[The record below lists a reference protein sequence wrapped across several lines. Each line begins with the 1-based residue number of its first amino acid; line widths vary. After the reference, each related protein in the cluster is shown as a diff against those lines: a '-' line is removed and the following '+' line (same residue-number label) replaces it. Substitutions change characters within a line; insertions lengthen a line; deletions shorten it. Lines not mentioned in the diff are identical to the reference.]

1 MGKSLWRL
9 AAVLACFG
17 LLAAACGEDD
27 TGTVDTSAA
36 DAAAVEAAQAD
47 ATAAQADAAAAQSA
61 ADAAAAQADAAAAQA
76 ADAAAALEAAQSAA
90 AAAAAEAGES
100 DAAMQAELDAALQA
114 AEEAQAAADAALAEA
129 EAAQSAAAAAA
140 AEAEAAASMA
150 EETAMSGPDLGEV
163 TTIKLIAN
171 PWNGSAAN
179 IAVAAQ
185 LLEHIGYDVEIT
197 DLDENAQWAAIN
209 TGDLHASLEVW
220 PSGHVD
226 NRADFI
232 DNPDGNVVDAGLL
245 GPVGQIGW
253 YLPAYMIDQ
262 YPALATAE
270 AFTDAELAGLFA
282 TAETGEAGQILHGDP
297 SWVSFEQNLIDDF
310 GLNLEIVYA
319 GSEEALLAAF
329 DGAFAR
335 DDAVLAYFWTPH
347 VAFSSFDLVELELPL
362 DPDGNKYYPPD
373 NLFKI
378 VWAGLEDGA
387 PAAWEFLHNFKYT
400 TADQVS
406 MLGAIDN
413 DGKSV
418 EEAAADW
425 IAANEATWSAW
436 IPS

>member
-1 MGKSLWRL
+1 MRKPLWRL
-9 AAVLACFG
+9 AAGVAVLG
-17 LLAAACGEDD
+17 LLAGACSGDADSGGE
-27 TGTVDTSAA
+27 
-36 DAAAVEAAQAD
+36 EI
-47 ATAAQADAAAAQSA
+47 
-61 ADAAAAQADAAAAQA
+61 
-76 ADAAAALEAAQSAA
+76 
-90 AAAAAEAGES
+90 
-100 DAAMQAELDAALQA
+100 
-114 AEEAQAAADAALAEA
+114 
-129 EAAQSAAAAAA
+129 
-140 AEAEAAASMA
+140 
-150 EETAMSGPDLGEV
+150 
-163 TTIKLIAN
+163 TTIKLVAN
-171 PWNGSAAN
+171 PWSGSAAN
-179 IAVAAQ
+179 IEVAKQ
-185 LLEHIGYDVEIT
+185 LLESELGYTVEVT

-220 PSGHVD
+220 PSGHAD

-253 YLPAYMIDQ
+253 YLPAYMVDQ
-262 YPALATAE
+262 HPALATAE

-297 SWVSFEQNLIDDF
+297 SWVSFEQDLIDDV
-310 GLNLEIVYA
+310 GMHLEIVYA

-335 DDAVLAYFWTPH
+335 DEAVLAYFWTPH
-347 VAFSSFDLVELELPL
+347 SAFSSFDLVELELPP

-387 PAAWEFLHNFKYT
+387 PNAWAFLHNFNYS

-406 MLGAIDN
+406 MLGAIDGE
-413 DGKSV
+413 GKSV

>member
-1 MGKSLWRL
+1 MTKSLWKL
-9 AAVLACFG
+9 TAVLAVFG

-27 TGTVDTSAA
+27 AADTSAA
-36 DAAAVEAAQAD
+36 DTAALAQAQAD
-47 ATAAQADAAAAQSA
+47 ADAAA
-61 ADAAAAQADAAAAQA
+61 ADAAAAQAE
-76 ADAAAALEAAQSAA
+76 ADAAEAEA
-90 AAAAAEAGES
+90 AAAAAEADE
-100 DAAMQAELDAALQA
+100 
-114 AEEAQAAADAALAEA
+114 AAAAAAEA
-129 EAAQSAAAAAA
+129 EAALAAAMADSGEGVDPSVVADLEAQLAEAEEAAAAAAADAEAAAAAA
-140 AEAEAAASMA
+140 AEAEAAMMAA
-150 EETAMSGPDLGEV
+150 EEAMAGPDLGEI
-163 TTIKLIAN
+163 TTIQLIAN

-185 LLEHIGYDVEIT
+185 LLERIGYDVEIT
-197 DLDENAQWAAIN
+197 DLDENAQWSAIN
-209 TGDLHASLEVW
+209 TGELHASLEVW
-220 PSGHVD
+220 PSGHAQ

-245 GPVGQIGW
+245 GPIGQIGW

-262 YPALATAE
+262 NPALASAE
-270 AFTDAELAGLFA
+270 GFTDAELAALFA
-282 TAETGEAGQILHGDP
+282 TAETGDLGQILHGDP
-297 SWVSFEQNLIDDF
+297 SWVTFEQDIIDDF
-310 GLNLEIVYA
+310 GLHLEIVYA

-329 DGAFAR
+329 DAAFAR
-335 DDAVLAYFWTPH
+335 DDAVLSYFWTPH
-347 VAFSSFDLVELELPL
+347 SAFSSFDLVELDLPL
-362 DPDGNKYYPPD
+362 NPDGNKYYPAD

-387 PAAWEFLHNFKYT
+387 PAAWELLHNFNYT

-413 DGKSV
+413 EGKSV

>member
-1 MGKSLWRL
+1 ML
-9 AAVLACFG
+9 AVFG
-17 LLAAACGEDD
+17 LLAAGCGDD
-27 TGTVDTSAA
+27 ESGDAESAA
-36 DAAAVEAAQAD
+36 LKQARAETAAAQAE
-47 ATAAQADAAAAQSA
+47 
-61 ADAAAAQADAAAAQA
+61 ADAAAAQADAAAA
-76 ADAAAALEAAQSAA
+76 DAA
-90 AAAAAEAGES
+90 AAAAQADS
-100 DAAMQAELDAALQA
+100 AAT
-114 AEEAQAAADAALAEA
+114 AAADAEEALAAAMADAGSSAGVDPAVVADLERQLSEA
-129 EAAQSAAAAAA
+129 QDAAAAAGAAA
-140 AEAEAAASMA
+140 AEAAAAAMAAMAAAEDMA
-150 EETAMSGPDLGEV
+150 EEEMAGAELGEI
-163 TTIKLIAN
+163 TTIQLIAN

-185 LLEHIGYDVEIT
+185 LLEHIGYDVEVT
-197 DLDENAQWAAIN
+197 DLDENAQWAAMN

-220 PSGHVD
+220 PSGHAD

-245 GPVGQIGW
+245 GPIGQIGW
-253 YLPAYMIDQ
+253 FLPAYMIDQ

-270 AFTDAELAGLFA
+270 AFTDAELARLFA

-297 SWVSFEQNLIDDF
+297 SWVSFEQDLIDDF
-310 GLNLEIVYA
+310 GLHLEIVYA

-335 DDAVLAYFWTPH
+335 DDSVLAYFWTPH

-378 VWAGLEDGA
+378 VWAGLADGA
-387 PAAWEFLHNFKYT
+387 PAAWEFLHNFNYT

>member
-1 MGKSLWRL
+1 M
-9 AAVLACFG
+9 
-17 LLAAACGEDD
+17 
-27 TGTVDTSAA
+27 
-36 DAAAVEAAQAD
+36 
-47 ATAAQADAAAAQSA
+47 
-61 ADAAAAQADAAAAQA
+61 
-76 ADAAAALEAAQSAA
+76 
-90 AAAAAEAGES
+90 
-100 DAAMQAELDAALQA
+100 AAMAAMA
-114 AEEAQAAADAALAEA
+114 AEEDMAGAE
-129 EAAQSAAAAAA
+129 
-140 AEAEAAASMA
+140 
-150 EETAMSGPDLGEV
+150 LGET
-163 TTIKLIAN
+163 TTIQLISN

-185 LLEHIGYDVEIT
+185 LLEHIGYDVEVT

-220 PSGHVD
+220 PSGHAD

-245 GPVGQIGW
+245 GPIGQIGW
-253 YLPAYMIDQ
+253 YLPAHMIDQ

-270 AFTDAELAGLFA
+270 AFTDAELARLFA

-297 SWVSFEQNLIDDF
+297 SWVSFEQDLIDDF
-310 GLNLEIVYA
+310 GLHLEIVYA

-335 DDAVLAYFWTPH
+335 DDSVLAYFWTPH

-387 PAAWEFLHNFKYT
+387 PAAWEFLHNFNYT

>member
-1 MGKSLWRL
+1 MTRSLWKL
-9 AAVLACFG
+9 AAVLAVFG

-27 TGTVDTSAA
+27 AEDTSAA
-36 DAAAVEAAQAD
+36 DAAD
-47 ATAAQADAAAAQSA
+47 
-61 ADAAAAQADAAAAQA
+61 
-76 ADAAAALEAAQSAA
+76 A
-90 AAAAAEAGES
+90 AAAAAEAAAQAEAAAEAAAQAEAAAE
-100 DAAMQAELDAALQA
+100 DAA
-114 AEEAQAAADAALAEA
+114 AQAEA
-129 EAAQSAAAAAA
+129 EAALMA
-140 AEAEAAASMA
+140 AEEEMA
-150 EETAMSGPDLGEV
+150 GPDLGEI
-163 TTIKLIAN
+163 TTIQLIAN

-179 IAVAAQ
+179 IQVAAQ

-197 DLDENAQWAAIN
+197 DLDENAQWVAIN

-220 PSGHVD
+220 PSGHAQ
-226 NRADFI
+226 NRAEFI

-253 YLPAYMIDQ
+253 YLPAYMIDEN
-262 YPALATAE
+262 PALASAE
-270 AFTDAELAGLFA
+270 GFTDPALAALFA
-282 TAETGEAGQILHGDP
+282 TAETGDAGQILHGDP
-297 SWVSFEQNLIDDF
+297 SWVSFEQDLIDDF
-310 GLNLEIVYA
+310 GLHLELVYA
-319 GSEEALLAAF
+319 GSEEALLASF
-329 DGAFAR
+329 DAAFAR
-335 DDAVLAYFWTPH
+335 EDAVLAYFWTPH

-387 PAAWEFLHNFKYT
+387 PAAWEFLHNFNYS

>member
-1 MGKSLWRL
+1 ML
-9 AAVLACFG
+9 AVFG
-17 LLAAACGEDD
+17 LLAAGCGDD
-27 TGTVDTSAA
+27 ESGDAESA
-36 DAAAVEAAQAD
+36 DADALAQAR
-47 ATAAQADAAAAQSA
+47 ADAAAAQGLAEAASAEAEAAA
-61 ADAAAAQADAAAAQA
+61 ADAAAAQADAEAAA
-76 ADAAAALEAAQSAA
+76 ADAAAA
-90 AAAAAEAGES
+90 
-100 DAAMQAELDAALQA
+100 D
-114 AEEAQAAADAALAEA
+114 
-129 EAAQSAAAAAA
+129 AAA
-140 AEAEAAASMA
+140 AEAEAALAAAQADAASSEGVDPAVVTDLENQLAEAQAAAADAEAAAAEAASAAEAAAAAMA
-150 EETAMSGPDLGEV
+150 EMAAAEDMAGAELGEI
-163 TTIKLIAN
+163 TTIQLIAN

-185 LLEHIGYDVEIT
+185 LLEHIGYDVEVT
-197 DLDENAQWAAIN
+197 DLDENAQWAAMN

-220 PSGHVD
+220 PSGHAD

-245 GPVGQIGW
+245 GPIGQIGW
-253 YLPAYMIDQ
+253 FLPAYMIDQ

-270 AFTDAELAGLFA
+270 AFTDAELARLFA

-297 SWVSFEQNLIDDF
+297 SWVSFEQDLIDDF
-310 GLNLEIVYA
+310 GLHLEIVYA

-335 DDAVLAYFWTPH
+335 DDSVLAYFWTPH

-387 PAAWEFLHNFKYT
+387 PAAWEFLHNFNYT

>member
-1 MGKSLWRL
+1 ML
-9 AAVLACFG
+9 AVFG
-17 LLAAACGEDD
+17 LLAAGCGDD
-27 TGTVDTSAA
+27 ESGDAESGVDPAVGVTDLENQLAEAQAAAA
-36 DAAAVEAAQAD
+36 DAE
-47 ATAAQADAAAAQSA
+47 
-61 ADAAAAQADAAAAQA
+61 
-76 ADAAAALEAAQSAA
+76 
-90 AAAAAEAGES
+90 AAAAEAAS
-100 DAAMQAELDAALQA
+100 A
-114 AEEAQAAADAALAEA
+114 AE
-129 EAAQSAAAAAA
+129 AAAAAMAEMAA
-140 AEAEAAASMA
+140 AEDMAGAE
-150 EETAMSGPDLGEV
+150 LGEI
-163 TTIKLIAN
+163 TTIQLIAN

-185 LLEHIGYDVEIT
+185 LLEHIGYEVEVT
-197 DLDENAQWAAIN
+197 DLDENAQWSAIN

-220 PSGHVD
+220 PSGHAD
-226 NRADFI
+226 NRVDFI

-245 GPVGQIGW
+245 GPIGQIGW
-253 YLPAYMIDQ
+253 YLPAHMIDQ

-270 AFTDAELAGLFA
+270 AFTDAELARLFA

-297 SWVSFEQNLIDDF
+297 SWVSFEQDLIDDF
-310 GLNLEIVYA
+310 GLHLEIVYA

-335 DDAVLAYFWTPH
+335 DDSVLAYFWTPH

-387 PAAWEFLHNFKYT
+387 PAAWEFLHNFNYT

>member
-1 MGKSLWRL
+1 ML
-9 AAVLACFG
+9 AVFG
-17 LLAAACGEDD
+17 LLAAGCGDD
-27 TGTVDTSAA
+27 ESGDAESGVDPAVVTDLENQLAEAQAAAA
-36 DAAAVEAAQAD
+36 DAE
-47 ATAAQADAAAAQSA
+47 
-61 ADAAAAQADAAAAQA
+61 
-76 ADAAAALEAAQSAA
+76 
-90 AAAAAEAGES
+90 AAAAEAAS
-100 DAAMQAELDAALQA
+100 A
-114 AEEAQAAADAALAEA
+114 AE
-129 EAAQSAAAAAA
+129 AAAAAMAEMAA
-140 AEAEAAASMA
+140 AEDMAGAE
-150 EETAMSGPDLGEV
+150 LGEI
-163 TTIKLIAN
+163 TTIQLIAN

-185 LLEHIGYDVEIT
+185 LLEHIGYEVEVT
-197 DLDENAQWAAIN
+197 DLDENAQWAAMN

-220 PSGHVD
+220 PSGHAD

-245 GPVGQIGW
+245 GPIGQIGW
-253 YLPAYMIDQ
+253 FLPAYMIDQ

-270 AFTDAELAGLFA
+270 AFTDAELARLFA

-297 SWVSFEQNLIDDF
+297 SWVSFEQDLIDDF
-310 GLNLEIVYA
+310 GLHLEIVYA

-335 DDAVLAYFWTPH
+335 DDSVLAYFWTPH

-387 PAAWEFLHNFKYT
+387 PAAWEFLHNFNYT